1 MLLTRATLADG
12 RRVDL
17 RLTGDRIAAVADH
30 LVPADGESVVD
41 LEAHLLL
48 PAPAEPHAH
57 LDKALTADR
66 VPNPAGDL
74 LGAIKAWLAYRP
86 TLTVDDIAD
95 RAERA
100 VRMLAANGITAIRT
114 HVDVGV
120 DIGTRGIEAL
130 VRTRRA
136 VEDAVDLQIVALN
149 SVPST
154 GELGV
159 GNRAALDEA
168 VDVGADVVGG
178 CPHLEAEPMAAIE
191 HALELA
197 AAHGHPVDLHTDET
211 LEPTMLQ
218 LPDIAEFVVKT
229 GFPHRVTASHCV
241 SLGVQDDAT
250 QRDVCERVAAAGVAV
265 VTLPQTN
272 LYLQGRGV
280 RTATPRGLTAIRA
293 LLDAGATV
301 AGGADNLQD
310 PFNIVGRGDPFETAA
325 LLVMAGHLTPDEAYH
340 AVSAGSRAAMGLE
353 PVEVAAGSP
362 AELVAVRAGSV
373 REAIATAP
381 AGRIVIHRGQLV
393 AA

>member
-1 MLLTRATLADG
+1 MLLTRATLPGG
-12 RRVDL
+12 RRVDV
-17 RLTGDRIAAVADH
+17 RLAGYRIDTVADH
-30 LVPADGESVVD
+30 LVPDAGEVVVD
-41 LEAHLLL
+41 LDGRLLL

-86 TLTVDDIAD
+86 TLTVDDIAE

-100 VRMLAANGITAIRT
+100 VRMLAANGVTAIRT
-114 HVDVGV
+114 HVDVGA
-120 DIGTRGIEAL
+120 DIGTRGVEAL

-136 VEDAVDLQIVALN
+136 VEDFVDLQIVALN

-154 GELGV
+154 GELGAA
-159 GNRAALDEA
+159 NRVALDEA
-168 VDVGADVVGG
+168 MQVGADVVGG
-178 CPHLEAEPMAAIE
+178 CPHLEAEPMLAIE

-197 AAHGHPVDLHTDET
+197 AGTGRPVDLHTDET
-211 LEPTMLQ
+211 LDPAMLQ
-218 LPDIAEFVVKT
+218 LPDIADVVVKT

-250 QRDVCERVAAAGVAV
+250 QRDVSDRVAAAGVAV

-272 LYLQGRGV
+272 LYLQGRDV
-280 RTATPRGLTAIRA
+280 RTSTPRGLTAIRP
-293 LLDAGATV
+293 LLEAGATV

-325 LLVMAGHLTPDEAYH
+325 LLVMAGHLTPEEAYH

-381 AGRIVIHRGQLV
+381 PDRFVIHRGRV
-393 AA
+393 VTP

>member
-12 RRVDL
+12 RRVDV
-17 RLTGDRIAAVADH
+17 RVTGDRIAAVADH
-30 LVPADGESVVD
+30 LAPADGEAVVD
-41 LEAHLLL
+41 LDGHVLL

-86 TLTVDDIAD
+86 TLTVDDIAE

-100 VRMLAANGITAIRT
+100 VRMLAANGATAIRT

-130 VRTRRA
+130 VRTRGA

-168 VDVGADVVGG
+168 VEVGADVVGG

-197 AAHGHPVDLHTDET
+197 ASHGHPVDLHTDET
-211 LEPTMLQ
+211 LEPAMLQ
-218 LPDIAEFVVKT
+218 LPDIADFVVKT

-250 QRDVCERVAAAGVAV
+250 QRDVSDRVAAAGVAV

-272 LYLQGRGV
+272 LYLQGRGL

-340 AVSAGSRAAMGLE
+340 AVSAASRAAMGLA
-353 PVEVAAGSP
+353 PVEVAPGAP
-362 AELVAVRAGSV
+362 AELVAVRARSL

-381 AGRIVIHRGQLV
+381 AGRIVIHRGHLV

>member
-12 RRVDL
+12 RRVDV
-17 RLTGDRIAAVADH
+17 RLAGNRIDAVAEH
-30 LVPADGESVVD
+30 LALAEGETVVD
-41 LEAHLLL
+41 LDCHLLL

-86 TLTVDDIAD
+86 TLTIDDIAE
-95 RAERA
+95 RAEQA
-100 VRMLAANGITAIRT
+100 VRMLAANGVTAIRT

-130 VRTRRA
+130 GRTRDA
-136 VEDAVDLQIVALN
+136 VGHLVDLQLVALN

-168 VDVGADVVGG
+168 VQAGADVVGG
-178 CPHLEAEPMAAIE
+178 CPHLEAEPMLAVE
-191 HALELA
+191 HAFELGA
-197 AAHGHPVDLHTDET
+197 EHGLPVDLHTDET
-211 LEPTMLQ
+211 LEPAMLQ
-218 LPDIAEFVVKT
+218 LPDIIDLAVKT
-229 GFPHRVTASHCV
+229 GFPNQLTASHCV
-241 SLGVQDDAT
+241 SLGVQDEIT
-250 QRDVCERVAAAGVAV
+250 QREVSERVAAAGVVV

-272 LYLQGRGV
+272 LYLQSRGV
-280 RTATPRGLTAIRA
+280 LTAAPRGLTALRP

-325 LLVMAGHLTPDEAYH
+325 LLVMAGHLTPEEAYH

-353 PVEVAAGSP
+353 PVEIAPGSP
-362 AELVAVRAGSV
+362 AELVAVRAGSL

-381 AGRIVIHRGQLV
+381 PDRVVIHRGQLV
-393 AA
+393 TP

>member
-1 MLLTRATLADG
+1 
-12 RRVDL
+12 
-17 RLTGDRIAAVADH
+17 
-30 LVPADGESVVD
+30 
-41 LEAHLLL
+41 
-48 PAPAEPHAH
+48 
-57 LDKALTADR
+57 
-66 VPNPAGDL
+66 
-74 LGAIKAWLAYRP
+74 
-86 TLTVDDIAD
+86 VDDIAE

-100 VRMLAANGITAIRT
+100 VRMLAANGVTAIRT
-114 HVDVGV
+114 HVDVGA
-120 DIGTRGIEAL
+120 DIGTRGVEAL

-136 VEDAVDLQIVALN
+136 VEDFVDLQIVALN

-154 GELGV
+154 GELGAA
-159 GNRAALDEA
+159 NRVALDEA
-168 VDVGADVVGG
+168 MQVGADVVGG
-178 CPHLEAEPMAAIE
+178 CPHLEAEPMLAIE

-197 AAHGHPVDLHTDET
+197 AGTGRPVDLHTDET
-211 LEPTMLQ
+211 LDPAMLQ
-218 LPDIAEFVVKT
+218 LPDIADVVVKT

-250 QRDVCERVAAAGVAV
+250 QRDVSDRVAAAGVAV

-272 LYLQGRGV
+272 LYLQGRDV
-280 RTATPRGLTAIRA
+280 RTSTPRGLTAIRP
-293 LLDAGATV
+293 LLEAGATV

-325 LLVMAGHLTPDEAYH
+325 LLVMAGHLTPEEAYH

-381 AGRIVIHRGQLV
+381 PDRFVIHRGRV
-393 AA
+393 VTP

>member
-12 RRVDL
+12 RRVDV
-17 RLTGDRIAAVADH
+17 RLTRDRIAAVAEH
-30 LVPADGESVVD
+30 LGPVDGEAVVD
-41 LEAHLLL
+41 LDGHLLL

-86 TLTVDDIAD
+86 TLTVDDIAE

-130 VRTRRA
+130 VRTRGA
-136 VEDAVDLQIVALN
+136 VEDVVDLQIVALN

-168 VDVGADVVGG
+168 VEEGADVVGG

-197 AAHGHPVDLHTDET
+197 TAHGHPVDLHTDET
-211 LEPTMLQ
+211 LERAMLQ
-218 LPDIAEFVVKT
+218 LPDIADFVVKT

-250 QRDVCERVAAAGVAV
+250 QRDVCDRVAAAGVAV

-272 LYLQGRGV
+272 LYLPARGV

-310 PFNIVGRGDPFETAA
+310 PFNIVGRGDPLETAA

-340 AVSAGSRAAMGLE
+340 AVSAASRAAMGLE
-353 PVEVAAGSP
+353 PVEIAPGAP
-362 AELVAVRAGSV
+362 AELMAVRAGSL

-381 AGRIVIHRGQLV
+381 AGRIVIHRGHLV